1 MVKIGNIELKN
12 QIVAAPLAGISN
24 PVYREIMHDYG
35 AGLVVSEM
43 ISDKALHYQNA
54 KTQDMCRI
62 SEGEHPVALQLFGSD
77 PVTMAEAA
85 EYLTKNTNCDMID
98 INMGCPVQKV
108 VKAHSGSYLMQTPE
122 LAYEVMRAVVTHTD
136 RPVTVKMRAGW
147 DSDHINCVEIAKLAE
162 KAGVSAVAV
171 HGRTRG
177 QQYTGHSNNAYIKAV
192 KDAVNIPVI
201 GNGDIRTPEDAKRM
215 LEETG
220 CDAIMIGRGLL
231 GRPFFLQEVD
241 AYLNGG
247 TYVEP
252 DYNEKLDLA
261 YRYAEKL
268 CEYEGERNGISMMRG
283 MAGWYIA
290 GLPHA
295 SEYKNRLSSISSLR
309 EMKEIIEE
317 YRELIKNFMEKQ

>member
-1 MVKIGNIELKN
+1 
-12 QIVAAPLAGISN
+12 
-24 PVYREIMHDYG
+24 
-35 AGLVVSEM
+35 
-43 ISDKALHYQNA
+43 
-54 KTQDMCRI
+54 
-62 SEGEHPVALQLFGSD
+62 
-77 PVTMAEAA
+77 
-85 EYLTKNTNCDMID
+85 
-98 INMGCPVQKV
+98 MGCPVQKV

-122 LAYEVMRAVVTHTD
+122 LAYEVMHAVVTHTD
-136 RPVTVKMRAGW
+136 RPVMVKMRAGW
-147 DSDHINCVEIAKLAE
+147 DIDHINCVEIAKLAE

-177 QQYTGHSNNAYIKAV
+177 QQYTGHSNNTYIKAV

-247 TYVEP
+247 SYVEP

-261 YRYAEKL
+261 YHYAEKL
-268 CEYEGERNGISMMRG
+268 CEYEGERNGICMMRG
-283 MAGWYIA
+283 MAGWYIT

-317 YRELIKNFMEKQ
+317 YRLLIKNFMEKQ